1 MKEHHRTLG
10 AALLAAYAIE
20 TAGLGDNSA
29 KWSHLPAVAAIRRSI
44 SGHCLIS
51 LAEKFGGLDTYKER
65 LAASIT
71 AKGINSKL
79 ASLVFVSATERSRS
93 DECGFLAASGYPI
106 DMGAVKMPEFCL
118 TASSGGCGELVL
130 LDKVAVEG
138 AAGDLNSLVWIL
150 LRYYQTGRFYP
161 IFENSQNHILIFFVE
176 KN

>member
-20 TAGLGDNSA
+20 TAGLGDNTA
-29 KWSHLPAVAAIRRSI
+29 KWSHLPAAAAIRRSI

-93 DECGFLAASGYPI
+93 DESGFLAASGYPI
-106 DMGAVKMPEFCL
+106 DMGTVKMPEFSL
-118 TASSGGCGELVL
+118 AAGGGCGDLVL
-130 LDKVAVEG
+130 LDKAAVEG
-138 AAGDLNSLVWIL
+138 AASDLNSLVWIL
-150 LRYYQTGRFYP
+150 LRYYQTGLFQFKLP
-161 IFENSQNHILIFFVE
+161 SSIL
-176 KN
+176 